1 MVTTKQNTYIRYA
14 KDKNKRIQAYT
25 KETQETTKENTKEK
39 IREKWEQSRR
49 EPCWEKVAFGLG
61 LEERLGDPREGDVET
76 LGWERRGAYL
86 RQVPS

>member
-1 MVTTKQNTYIRYA
+1 MRQTQLPRSVTA
-14 KDKNKRIQAYT
+14 W
-25 KETQETTKENTKEK
+25 
-39 IREKWEQSRR
+39 EKWEQSRR